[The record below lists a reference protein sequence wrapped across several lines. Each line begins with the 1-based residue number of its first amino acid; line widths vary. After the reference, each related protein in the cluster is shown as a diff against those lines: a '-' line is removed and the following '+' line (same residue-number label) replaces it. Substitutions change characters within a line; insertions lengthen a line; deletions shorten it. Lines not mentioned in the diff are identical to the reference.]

1 MKTTGSYTGYTRQR
15 INRWSVRFSEIA
27 SRYLITLGGIGTI
40 IAVATVCVFLVWVA
54 YPAFLPSKVKE
65 VEKGPPP
72 ETLEVPLRSGID
84 EYQLLAWGLYPN
96 GELRVYRVNS
106 GKILEKRQLLTAG
119 KVTAC
124 SSASREEELAVGFEN
139 GTVQT
144 LRIGFTNRP
153 LDTNEEPEQ
162 HRGLKVGEAVEF
174 EKSVLTR
181 MSDGQMRAEEILVEI
196 DDPIKPT
203 SKDAIHLIDQSK
215 LPSGPILALLS
226 ADGTLRT
233 SSIVSKKNLLTGKIT
248 RKLSGGDM
256 QLPPRTGF
264 GLPKYLMLTGVGDN
278 VLLIWEDGHFVRVDA
293 RNIEAPKVAEEA
305 ELLGAGDL
313 TVTASQFMIGKT
325 TLLVGDSSGRVR
337 AWFGIKPAEAP
348 TPDGIVYAV
357 GHEFPASGSALTV
370 LTTSTRNRTMAAGY
384 ADGRVRL
391 YYVTSEKFLAEVQT
405 APAPVRE
412 VILAPRD
419 DLLVAW
425 SDVGTW
431 HYSIDLGH
439 PEITPSSI
447 LRPVRYEGYEK
458 PEHVWQATGGDDA
471 VETKFGL
478 WPLVFGTIKATSYAL
493 LIGVPLALL
502 AAIFTNAFLHPR
514 TRALVKP
521 TVELMASLPS
531 VVLGFLCALLL
542 APFVERLLPAV
553 LSLFL
558 TMPTAFVLG
567 AYGWQLLPDR
577 WTLRLERWRFLFICL
592 LIPAGLGGAKL
603 LGPLLERVLF
613 GGDLKGWLNGHGPGA
628 ANGLFLILLP
638 LAALATIVLLSRVV
652 NPWYRR
658 VASDLSRLQHA
669 LLDVA
674 KFVAAAV
681 FTGLLAY
688 VVASIIC
695 WFGYDPR
702 GDLVGTYIQRNA
714 LVVGFILG
722 FAIIPIIYTIA
733 EDALAAV
740 PEHLRAAS
748 LACGATPWQTVTRIT
763 VPTAMSGM
771 FSAVMIG
778 LGRAVGETM
787 IVLLG
792 GGNTPILDWNMF
804 NGFRTLS
811 ANIAVE
817 LPEAARNTTHYR
829 TLFIAALIL
838 FAMTFALNTVAEIVR
853 QRFRKRAFQL

>member
-1 MKTTGSYTGYTRQR
+1 M
-15 INRWSVRFSEIA
+15 
-27 SRYLITLGGIGTI
+27 
-40 IAVATVCVFLVWVA
+40 
-54 YPAFLPSKVKE
+54 KE
-65 VEKGPPP
+65 VEKGAPLP
-72 ETLEVPLRSGID
+72 ESLEVPLRSGID
-84 EYQLLAWGLYPN
+84 EYQLLGWGLYPD
-96 GELRVYRVNS
+96 GELRVHRVDS
-106 GKILEKRQLLTAG
+106 GKILETRRLLATG
-119 KVTAC
+119 RVTAC
-124 SSASREEELAVGFEN
+124 STTSYDKKSDGTGPAAKSLLAVGFED

-144 LRIGFTNRP
+144 LRIFSTTRFFDP
-153 LDTNEEPEQ
+153 NEEPEQ
-162 HRGLKVGEAVEF
+162 FRSLKTGEVAEF
-174 EKSVLTR
+174 EKSLLTR
-181 MSDGQMRAEEILVEI
+181 LPDGQMRAAEIQVEI
-196 DDPIKPT
+196 DEPIKPT
-203 SKDAIHLIDQSK
+203 SNDAILLIDQSK
-215 LPSGPILALLS
+215 LPDGPIVALLS

-233 SSIVSKKNLLTGKIT
+233 SSIVSRKNLITGKIT

-256 QLPPRTGF
+256 RLPPRPGF

-293 RNIEAPKVAEEA
+293 RNIESPKVAEEA
-305 ELLGAGDL
+305 EFLGVPDQR
-313 TVTASQFMIGKT
+313 VTAVQFLVGKT

-337 AWFGIKPAEAP
+337 AWFGTKPAKAK
-348 TPDGIVYAV
+348 TPDGIVYDV
-357 GHEFPASGSALTV
+357 GHEFPTSGSAITALTA
-370 LTTSTRNRTMAAGY
+370 SAGNRTMAAGY

-412 VILAPRD
+412 VILAPKD

-425 SDVGTW
+425 SDAGTW
-431 HYSIDLGH
+431 RYAIELGH

-458 PEHVWQATGGDDA
+458 PEHVWQATGGNNA

-478 WPLVFGTIKATSYAL
+478 WPLVFGTIKATTYAL

-502 AAIFTNAFLHPR
+502 AAIYTNAFLHPK
-514 TRALVKP
+514 TRALIKP

-558 TMPTAFVLG
+558 TMPAAFVLG
-567 AYGWQLLPDR
+567 AYLWQLLPEK

-592 LIPAGLGGAKL
+592 LIPAGLLGARL
-603 LGPLLERVLF
+603 LGPLLERLLF
-613 GGDLKGWLNGHGPGA
+613 GGDLKGWLNGNGPGP

-638 LAALATIVLLSRVV
+638 VCALATIVLLSRVV
-652 NPWYRR
+652 NPWYRG
-658 VASDLSRLQHA
+658 VASKLSRLENA
-669 LLDVA
+669 FLDVS
-674 KFVAAAV
+674 KFVAAVV
-681 FTGLLAY
+681 FTGVLSYALA
-688 VVASIIC
+688 SFIC
-695 WFGYDPR
+695 LFGYDPR

-714 LVVGFILG
+714 LVVGFTIG

-748 LACGATPWQTVTRIT
+748 YACGATPWQTVNRIT

-838 FAMTFALNTVAEIVR
+838 FAMTFVLNTVAEIVR